1 MKRWICLLA
10 LVAATT
16 AATAATEHS
25 RTAPPK
31 RTSPKTPEAFNVM
44 KPLAGEWKEIGK
56 GEKGTKVRYELVADG
71 TALVEYLNPGKPEC
85 MVTVYYPDGNRVMM
99 THFCTDGNQPR
110 MVGTGTSKQM
120 TFKMVDIT
128 NLEPGAGHMAGLTIT
143 FLAPD
148 HITAAWLYEK
158 GSLRETHTFD
168 LERHHKKI

>member
-1 MKRWICLLA
+1 MKRWIVLLA

-16 AATAATEHS
+16 AAAAQHEKG
-25 RTAPPK
+25 APPK
-31 RTSPKTPEAFNVM
+31 SMTVKTPEAFNVM

-56 GEKGTKVRYELVADG
+56 GEKGTKVRYELVAGG

-110 MVGTGTSKQM
+110 MAGTGTSKQM

-128 NLEPGAGHMAGLTIT
+128 NLTPGGGHMAGLTIT

-168 LERHHKKI
+168 LERHTKKI